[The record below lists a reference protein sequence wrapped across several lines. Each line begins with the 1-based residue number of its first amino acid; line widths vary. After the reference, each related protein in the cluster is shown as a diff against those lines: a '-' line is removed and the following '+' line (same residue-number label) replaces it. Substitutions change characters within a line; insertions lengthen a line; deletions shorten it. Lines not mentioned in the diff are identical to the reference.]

1 MTETQGHAP
10 ARLPT
15 ARRVRSTNGTRADV
29 DRVLFER
36 FLDPDDPVDL
46 QAVVEQFLP
55 LARGLAGRYA
65 GRGEPFEDVFQV
77 ACVALVKAIRRYDG
91 TRGRAFSSYAVP
103 TIVGEIKR
111 YFRDRTWSV
120 RPPRDLLELTLTVA
134 GACSGLERELSRE
147 PTVGEIADR
156 LNRSDADVLYALQA
170 RHARQALSL
179 ETSHGAGDGPARTL
193 DEFLGV
199 DEQGFARVEARVEL
213 AGLTRVLKQ
222 RDRLVLYLRFGEDL
236 TQKAIGER
244 IGISQM
250 QVSRILR
257 SSMRQLGDRAEQSQ
271 SLDIGEEGG
280 TARAVETG
288 GEPVEQQRVGCARAL
303 AGG

>member
-1 MTETQGHAP
+1 M
-10 ARLPT
+10 
-15 ARRVRSTNGTRADV
+15 
-29 DRVLFER
+29 LFER

-46 QAVVEQFLP
+46 QAVVERFLP
-55 LARGLAGRYA
+55 LARGCAARYA
-65 GRGEPFEDVFQV
+65 GRGEPFDDVFQV
-77 ACVALVKAIRRYDG
+77 ACVALLKAIRRYDV
-91 TRGRAFSSYAVP
+91 TRGGAFSSYAVP

-134 GACSGLERELSRE
+134 GAYRGLEHELSRE

-156 LNRSDADVLYALQA
+156 LNRSDADVLHALQA

-179 ETSHGAGDGPARTL
+179 EAPHGAADGTKGTLGDL
-193 DEFLGV
+193 VGV
-199 DEQGFARVEARVEL
+199 EEEGFARVDARVAL
-213 AGLTRVLKQ
+213 GALTHVLRQ

-236 TQKAIGER
+236 TQRAIGQR

-257 SSMRQLGDRAEQSQ
+257 SSIRRLGDRAEQSQ
-271 SLDIGEEGG
+271 FDIGEEGG
-280 TARAVETG
+280 TARGVETG
-288 GEPVEQQRVGCARAL
+288 GEPVKQQRVGCAR
-303 AGG
+303 G